1 VIMRTPTYPLGV
13 PITRLKK
20 SRNSDPLLHRT
31 QSARNSPYATSPYPT
46 AAGLS
51 LEKFMVKN
59 VFNCKCCRN
68 SLYSQPEPAEQ
79 VTGSEGSV
87 QPAEP
92 EENESLCHLAYDQQ
106 AFEAA
111 WRRHAIEREGSG
123 TAAAE
128 QPDLTAMTSV
138 SLRGWMKKVIG
149 KAFSA
154 RKRGLAEN

>member
-1 VIMRTPTYPLGV
+1 VITRTPTYPLGV

-20 SRNSDPLLHRT
+20 SRKSDPLLHRT
-31 QSARNSPYATSPYPT
+31 QSARNSPYATSSYPT
-46 AAGLS
+46 VAGLS
-51 LEKFMVKN
+51 LEKFMTKN

-68 SLYSQPEPAEQ
+68 SLYSQPEPTEQ
-79 VTGSEGSV
+79 VTGSEGPV

-92 EENESLCHLAYDQQ
+92 EDESLCNLAYDQQ

-111 WRRHAIEREGSG
+111 WRRHAIGTEGSG
-123 TAAAE
+123 IAAVE
-128 QPDLTAMTSV
+128 QSDLTAMTPV

-154 RKRGLAEN
+154 RKRGLAGN